1 MDITKAV
8 KHWQMD
14 PRTNQGLS
22 LEFLEEGTIK
32 QIYPTKLGFNGNV
45 SLSETF
51 MVVFFNSLTDN
62 VRRNHIKRDTTQ
74 VSELTYNFDLR
85 ILEFYVDPY
94 PKY

>member
-22 LEFLEEGTIK
+22 LEFLEAGTIK

-45 SLSETF
+45 SLSETIYYPP
-51 MVVFFNSLTDN
+51 SSQ
-62 VRRNHIKRDTTQ
+62 IYQTT
-74 VSELTYNFDLR
+74 VGEAG
-85 ILEFYVDPY
+85 I
-94 PKY
+94 